1 LLLGIIYKLPEEQN
15 PRNSMKPENMNN
27 KIQLDKE
34 QDRILSI
41 DFFRGFTMFMLVT
54 GIATLFN
61 GITEQGKGG
70 AVITLINKQL
80 EHADWNGLY
89 AWDLIQPFFMF
100 IVGVAMPFSLAKRL
114 ARGDSGKKAFYH
126 ALTRSFWL
134 LVLGFMLG
142 SDENSIGFQNVL
154 AQLSF
159 TYLIAYLLMQKDIK
173 WQLAVSFAMILFSD
187 MIYRLWPVEGFNQ
200 PFTPDHNFG
209 SWFDL
214 ATAGS
219 LSSDHW
225 VSFNA
230 IATTAHTIWGV
241 IVGMVLMKEWS
252 QRKKVL
258 VLLITGLV
266 AVIIGYSMD
275 PFIPIIKRIC
285 TSSFI
290 IVSGGWC
297 LIAMAFSYWLIDI
310 MKFRKFAL
318 FFAIIGMNPIFIY
331 LFSNLGGKHLLTSMT
346 EPFTSRLFSWSGEIT
361 INMITIVVVA
371 AMVWYICYFL
381 YKRKIF
387 IKL

>member
-1 LLLGIIYKLPEEQN
+1 M
-15 PRNSMKPENMNN
+15 SN
-27 KIQLDKE
+27 KIQIDQE
-34 QDRILSI
+34 QNRVLSI

-61 GITEQGKGG
+61 GMVEQGKAGSI
-70 AVITLINKQL
+70 ITLINKQL
-80 EHADWNGLY
+80 EHAEWNGLY

-114 ARGDSGKKAFYH
+114 ARGDSWKKSFFH

-142 SDENSIGFQNVL
+142 SDEKSIGFQNVL

-159 TYLIAYLLMQKDIK
+159 TYIIAYLLMQKDIK
-173 WQLAVSFAMILFSD
+173 WQLVVSFAIILLSD
-187 MIYRLWPVEGFNQ
+187 LIYRLWTVEGFNQ

-230 IATTAHTIWGV
+230 IPTTAHTIWGV
-241 IVGMVLMKEWS
+241 IVGMLLMKEWS
-252 QRKKVL
+252 QRKKIL
-258 VLLITGLV
+258 VLLITGL
-266 AVIIGYSMD
+266 AGVIIGYCMD
-275 PFIPIIKRIC
+275 PFIPIIKRLC
-285 TSSFI
+285 TSSFM
-290 IVSGGWC
+290 IVSGGYC
-297 LIAMAFSYWLIDI
+297 LIAMAFSYWLIDV

-318 FFAIIGMNPIFIY
+318 FFAIVGMNPIFIY
-331 LFSNLGGKHLLTSMT
+331 LFSNLGGKQLLHGMA
-346 EPFTSRLFSWSGEIT
+346 EPFTSRLFSWGGEIT
-361 INMITIVVVA
+361 ISMITIIIVA